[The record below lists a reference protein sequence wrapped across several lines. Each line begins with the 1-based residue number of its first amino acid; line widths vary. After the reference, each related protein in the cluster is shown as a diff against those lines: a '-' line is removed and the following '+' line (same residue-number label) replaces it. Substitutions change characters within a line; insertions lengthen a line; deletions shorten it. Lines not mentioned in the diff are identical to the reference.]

1 MSLPKKCMFAFK
13 GPLSPS
19 LQLSL
24 RSVPHGSYNQSP
36 VNEEVLFTPHH
47 MLCSRTRSGQQ
58 NSNNGHLHKH
68 RGGPVLCC
76 AQSLSCVQL
85 FVIPWTIACQ
95 APLSMGILQARI
107 LEWVAMPSSRGFSQP
122 RDRTQ
127 VSWIAGRFFTLWVT
141 REAQFKQWN
150 LLKVSYT
157 FCQKWSLNLPPR
169 IWFCRSG
176 LLPWICINNLIGKKR
191 QRCL

>member
-76 AQSLSCVQL
+76 AQSLSHVQL
-85 FVIPWTIACQ
+85 CATPWSTARQ

-107 LEWVAMPSSRGFSQP
+107 LEGVAMLSSKGSSQP
-122 RDRTQ
+122 RDQTQ
-127 VSWIAGRFFTLWVT
+127 VSCITSRFFT
-141 REAQFKQWN
+141 
-150 LLKVSYT
+150 
-157 FCQKWSLNLPPR
+157 
-169 IWFCRSG
+169 I
-176 LLPWICINNLIGKKR
+176 
-191 QRCL
+191 